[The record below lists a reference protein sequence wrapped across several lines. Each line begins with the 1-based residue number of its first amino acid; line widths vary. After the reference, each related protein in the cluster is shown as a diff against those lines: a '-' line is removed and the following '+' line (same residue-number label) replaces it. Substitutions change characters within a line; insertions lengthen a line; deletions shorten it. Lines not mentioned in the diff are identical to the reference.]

1 MMMDSLIRVAW
12 RLHCQGDTQ
21 SYTADCFD
29 QQPTE
34 GAAPAEDDV
43 QDEAV
48 AYWTIVDVAAWLAAL
63 LPDWF
68 I

>member
-1 MMMDSLIRVAW
+1 MDSLIRVAW
-12 RLHCQGDTQ
+12 RVHCQGDTE

-29 QQPTE
+29 QTE

-48 AYWTIVDVAAWLAAL
+48 AYWTIVDVGPWLVAL